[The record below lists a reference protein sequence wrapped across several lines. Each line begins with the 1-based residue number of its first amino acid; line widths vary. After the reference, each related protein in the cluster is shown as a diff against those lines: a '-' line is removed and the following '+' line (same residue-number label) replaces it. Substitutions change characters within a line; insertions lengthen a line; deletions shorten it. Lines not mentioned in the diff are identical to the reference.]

1 MMESRGSLIPL
12 HPPHTMHAWRAAL
25 WMPGAYMAYTKSAF
39 VAKVECSHPE
49 RSALSFSEAK
59 GWNPK
64 ELDINAQGK
73 TFVVTVLA
81 TAQTPLIL
89 NRGRMPALALL
100 LPRLSPSA
108 YAPSNAPS

>member
-1 MMESRGSLIPL
+1 MCGAHSSAPTAHDARLARRTVDARRL
-12 HPPHTMHAWRAAL
+12 HGLHKECLRRKGRVSSHT
-25 WMPGAYMAYTKSAF
+25 
-39 VAKVECSHPE
+39 E
-49 RSALSFSEAK
+49 RALSFSEAK

-89 NRGRMPALALL
+89 NRERMPALALL